1 MTLQTRTVARRRT
14 ASRLVAAAAC
24 AVLLQVA
31 GGMPSAMAAG
41 MTAGAAHAAAGQSA
55 TTRAVPAD
63 CLAQN
68 AYILAG
74 PKGRSEGTSVQQV
87 NLGSG
92 VRTEIGNFT
101 AAAGVAVNG
110 LAMLPGGTVAWA
122 VSEEEDA
129 GTGTQTVLRLDLN
142 TNTTT
147 AFPGAGKVSNG
158 KARETVRGAINP
170 TNGWFYYSHSA
181 ENPADADR
189 PTTHVIYAFDTANN
203 VSVGAV
209 GTLTDPRF
217 NGSSGDMVFD
227 SAGNLYMVIS
237 TPENL
242 ATGGIN
248 SAMVRVNE
256 ELPTTPD
263 NIALTAD
270 LLADLP
276 NGAAYGVT
284 LGADGYLYTTRA
296 RVTPAGE
303 LFKINP
309 NSGALVSSTQMTAP
323 ADKDPTPVDAGNC
336 SYGPNVT
343 SLVDIPGRVEPNDQF
358 TVTITGNGIT
368 SGNSGTTTG
377 SDTGPQNTPDEMAGP
392 LPGVVGAT
400 YTFTQEPAAGTDPG
414 DYTTTYECVDTAHG
428 NALLAEGS
436 GSSFQYTVPASGD
449 SRGVAVLCT
458 FTNTPNA
465 APPAPSTLEVGKTAV
480 VRDVVGGR
488 TVTYTLTVTNTSAN
502 PATGVR
508 AEDDLSDVVDNAT
521 YNNDAQAST
530 GGVTYEA
537 PKIIWLGDL
546 QPGQAAT
553 ITYSVTVEPDD
564 NLVNNV
570 TVTAPNSNCPGA
582 PECSTTTTTPVGDD
596 PDPGV

>member
-1 MTLQTRTVARRRT
+1 MTLQTRTTARRRN

-31 GGMPSAMAAG
+31 GGVPAASATVAAG
-41 MTAGAAHAAAGQSA
+41 HHAG
-55 TTRAVPAD
+55 TRAVPAD

-87 NLGSG
+87 DLGTG

-101 AAAGVAVNG
+101 VPAGVAVNG
-110 LAMLPGGTVAWA
+110 LGMMPGGEVAWA
-122 VSEEEDA
+122 VSEEEDS
-129 GTGTQTVLRLDLN
+129 GTGTQTVFRLDLN

-147 AFPGAGKVSNG
+147 TFAGAAKIGDGS
-158 KARETVRGAINP
+158 ARETVRGAMNP
-170 TNGWFYYSHSA
+170 TNGWFYYSHSM
-181 ENPADADR
+181 ENPNDENR
-189 PTTHVIYAFDTANN
+189 PTTQVIYAFDTVNN

-209 GTLTDPRF
+209 GTLTDPQF

-227 SAGNLYMVIS
+227 SAGNLYVVIS
-237 TPENL
+237 TPEKL

-248 SAMVRVNE
+248 SALVRINE
-256 ELPTTPD
+256 DLPTTPG

-309 NSGALVSSTQMTAP
+309 NSGALVSSTQMTTP
-323 ADKDPTPVDAGNC
+323 ADKEPTPVDAGNC
-336 SYGPNVT
+336 SYGPNIA
-343 SLVDIPGRVEPNDQF
+343 SQADIPERAQPNDQF

-368 SGNSGTTTG
+368 SGNSGTTAG
-377 SDTGPQNTPDEMAGP
+377 SDTGPQNTPPEMAGP

-400 YTFTQEPAAGTDPG
+400 YTFTQEPASGTDPA
-414 DYTTTYECVDTAHG
+414 DYTTTYQCVDTAHS
-428 NALLAEGS
+428 NTLLTEGS
-436 GSSFQYTVPASGD
+436 GTSFQYTVPASSD
-449 SRGVAVLCT
+449 TRGVAVLCT
-458 FTNTPNA
+458 FTNTPEA
-465 APPAPSTLEVGKTAV
+465 APPEPSTLQVDKTAV
-480 VRDVVGGR
+480 VRDTAIGR
-488 TVTYTLTVTNTSAN
+488 TVTYTLTVTNASTN

-521 YNNDAQAST
+521 YNNDAAAST
-530 GGVTYEA
+530 GGVTYEV
-537 PKIIWLGDL
+537 PKMIWTGDL
-546 QPGQAAT
+546 EPGQTAT

-564 NLVNNV
+564 QLVNNV
-570 TVTAPNSNCPGA
+570 TVTAPNSNCPGD
-582 PECSTTTTTPVGDD
+582 PQCTTSTTTPVGDD
-596 PDPGV
+596 PDPGVTAAD

>member
-31 GGMPSAMAAG
+31 GGMPTAMA
-41 MTAGAAHAAAGQSA
+41 AGAAHAAAGQSGT
-55 TTRAVPAD
+55 TTRALPAD

-68 AYILAG
+68 VYILAG
-74 PKGRSEGTSVQQV
+74 PRGRSEGTSVQQV
-87 NLGSG
+87 DLGSG
-92 VRTEIGNFT
+92 ARTEIGNFT
-101 AAAGVAVNG
+101 PAAGVAVNG
-110 LAMLPGGTVAWA
+110 LGMMPGGTIAWA
-122 VSEEEDA
+122 VSEEEDS
-129 GTGTQTVLRLDLN
+129 GTGTQTVFQLDLN

-147 AFPGAGKVSNG
+147 MYAGAAKVG
-158 KARETVRGAINP
+158 DDDARETVRGAMNP

-181 ENPADADR
+181 ENPADSNR
-189 PTTHVIYAFDTANN
+189 PTTQVIYAFDTVNN
-203 VSVGAV
+203 VSIGAV

-242 ATGGIN
+242 APGGIN
-248 SAMVRVNE
+248 SALVRINE
-256 ELPTTPD
+256 DLPAIPG

-276 NGAAYGVT
+276 DGAAYGVT

-323 ADKDPTPVDAGNC
+323 ADTDPTPVDAGNC
-336 SYGPNVT
+336 SYGPNVA
-343 SLVDIPGRVEPNDQF
+343 SQVDRPGRAEPNDQF
-358 TVTITGNGIT
+358 TVTITGNGVT

-377 SDTGPQNTPDEMAGP
+377 ADPGPQNTPEEMAGP
-392 LPGVVGAT
+392 LPSVAGAT
-400 YTFTQEPAAGTDPG
+400 YDFTQEPANGADPA

-428 NALLAEGS
+428 NALLTQGT

-449 SRGVAVLCT
+449 GRGVAVLCT
-458 FTNTPNA
+458 FTDTPVTT
-465 APPAPSTLEVGKTAV
+465 PPAPSTLEVVKTAV
-480 VRDVVGGR
+480 VRDVEGGR
-488 TVTYTLTVTNTSAN
+488 G
-502 PATGVR
+502 P
-508 AEDDLSDVVDNAT
+508 
-521 YNNDAQAST
+521 
-530 GGVTYEA
+530 
-537 PKIIWLGDL
+537 
-546 QPGQAAT
+546 
-553 ITYSVTVEPDD
+553 
-564 NLVNNV
+564 
-570 TVTAPNSNCPGA
+570 
-582 PECSTTTTTPVGDD
+582 
-596 PDPGV
+596 